1 MSSKHP
7 DLIVLGHRGDPR
19 HENTLRGLRECL
31 AVGLD
36 GAEIDVQV
44 IADGTVVLFHD
55 DDLERIASDSRN
67 VAELTR
73 DDLDKLEIF
82 GEDLPT
88 LELLLREWPADRW
101 LNVELKAGGPALLDA
116 ALPLLAGREHIIL
129 SSFDPQMLTAAR
141 DRGCAH
147 ELALILDPRSP
158 GWLHAD
164 GGLSLGCG
172 AVHLHASL
180 LAAPT
185 LARYRGMG
193 LKVGFW
199 GAFDRQHESQLVA
212 LGVDRVITDF
222 VADSWLL

>member
-1 MSSKHP
+1 MRRQRVAGLAARCFCYISATVPSLP
-7 DLIVLGHRGDPR
+7 IDPLLDEIVR
-19 HENTLRGLRECL
+19 TLARDR
-31 AVGLD
+31 AVVIEAPP
-36 GAEIDVQV
+36 GA
-44 IADGTVVLFHD
+44 GKT
-55 DDLERIASDSRN
+55 
-67 VAELTR
+67 TR
-73 DDLDKLEIF
+73 V
-82 GEDLPT
+82 P
-88 LELLLREWPADRW
+88 
-101 LNVELKAGGPALLDA
+101 PALLDA

-141 DRGCAH
+141 DRGCTH

-158 GWLHAD
+158 GWLHAG

-172 AVHLHASL
+172 GVHLHASL

>member
-1 MSSKHP
+1 MSAKHP
-7 DLIVLGHRGDPR
+7 ELIVLGHRGDPR

-31 AVGLD
+31 AAGLH

-55 DDLERIASDSRN
+55 DDLERIASDSRT

-73 DDLDKLEIF
+73 ADLDKLEIF

-88 LELLLREWPADRW
+88 LALLLAEWPRDRW

-116 ALPLLAGREHIIL
+116 ALPLLADREHIIL
-129 SSFDPQMLTAAR
+129 SSFDPQVLAAAR

-147 ELALILDPRSP
+147 ELALILGPNSAS
-158 GWLHAD
+158 WLHAD
-164 GGLSLGCG
+164 GGRGLGCG

-185 LARYRGMG
+185 LARYHGMG

-199 GAFDRQHESQLVA
+199 GAFDREHESRLAA